1 MDDNSYKS
9 TAFCDGNRGKCL
21 KFDTCPIALTDEVKE
36 AAAGWWAENK
46 DPCGEAVSPILQIA
60 APKKL
65 SCYEHPK
72 EKEKE
77 NDVTTV
83 VKEEDNDQPD
93 R

>member
-36 AAAGWWAENK
+36 AAAAWWAENK

-72 EKEKE
+72 EKE